1 MGSCRRPPTWKVTWV
16 FSGRVVGALIGV
28 SVVVLTVSACSNP
41 PSSAAQ
47 VGDVSI
53 SEAAIFDRSAALVQA
68 QQTTGATVSPVAVA
82 EVNRRQAT
90 AAIRGQL
97 LDLAAADAGVQVSD
111 SDVNAAVSGAGSATA
126 AQQLGVPESVVPDA
140 IRDLLRLEG
149 LLKTLPAQGAPVTDV
164 RVSVDGISVT
174 TREDAIKT
182 RNQFLADPVGVD
194 ALITASPKGLQRQP
208 LTLLSTPGAGATGV
222 FSAKVGDVI
231 LYPSQDGYLVLRVLD
246 RSEEPAL
253 LTAADLQQQQISG
266 AFDLGALLLAP
277 YAQQVGVTVNPRLGA
292 WDPNALQVVPGDGG
306 L

>member
-1 MGSCRRPPTWKVTWV
+1 M

-28 SVVVLTVSACSNP
+28 SVVVLTVSSCSNP

-53 SEAAIFDRSAALVQA
+53 SEAAIFDRSSAMVQA
-68 QQTTGATVSPVAVA
+68 QQSTGVTVSPVGVA

-111 SDVNAAVSGAGSATA
+111 ADVNATLSSAGSATA

-149 LLKTLPAQGAPVTDV
+149 LLKALPAQGAPVTDV
-164 RVSVDGISVT
+164 GVTVDGITVS
-174 TREDAIKT
+174 TREDAINT
-182 RNQFLADPVGVD
+182 RNQFLADPAGVD
-194 ALITASPKGLQRQP
+194 AVIAASTKGVQRQQ
-208 LTLLSTPGAGATGV
+208 LTLLTTPSAGSTGV

-231 LYPSQDGYLVLRVLD
+231 LYPTQDSYLVLRVLD
-246 RSEEPAL
+246 RAEKPAL
-253 LTAADLQQQQISG
+253 LTAAELQQQQISG

-277 YAQQVGVTVNPRLGA
+277 YAQQAGVTVNPRLGS
-292 WDPNALQVVPGDGG
+292 WDPFALQVVPGASG

>member
-1 MGSCRRPPTWKVTWV
+1 M

-53 SEAAIFDRSAALVQA
+53 SEALIFDRSAALVQA
-68 QQTTGATVSPVAVA
+68 QQTTGATVSPVAAA

-90 AAIRGQL
+90 AAIRAQL

-126 AQQLGVPESVVPDA
+126 AQQLGVPESLVPDA

-174 TREDAIKT
+174 TREDAINE
-182 RNQFLADPVGVD
+182 RNEFLTDPVGVD
-194 ALITASPKGLQRQP
+194 ALIAASPKGVQRRP

-277 YAQQVGVTVNPRLGA
+277 YAQQAGVTVNPRLGA
-292 WDPNALQVVPGDGG
+292 WDPHALQVVPGDGG